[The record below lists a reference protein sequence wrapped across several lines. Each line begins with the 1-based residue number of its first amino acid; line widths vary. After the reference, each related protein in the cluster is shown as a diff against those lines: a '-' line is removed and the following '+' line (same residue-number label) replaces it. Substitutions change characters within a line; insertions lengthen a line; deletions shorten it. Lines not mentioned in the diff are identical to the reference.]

1 MDHPLIPPCTPQ
13 VSRGREA
20 NGRWRI
26 HRCLSSGRRPF
37 WCAACWL
44 SEPSGYESVSDWAHP
59 SWCPALWAQSQR
71 DSLGAGRHQHS
82 SAKLEHVWMVPTS
95 SRVKNVHESL
105 NGTHLVGRHSRVW
118 LVASVFSSCSP
129 PKKQFVAAS
138 CPVNMPSSQ
147 KNNSISMKPYWYLW
161 HCQET
166 ERRQWR
172 WKDRT
177 LGRDEK
183 HLQWWEAA
191 VMFVFLL

>member
-1 MDHPLIPPCTPQ
+1 MDHPLIPPWTPQ

-20 NGRWRI
+20 SARWRI

-37 WCAACWL
+37 WCAAWWL

-105 NGTHLVGRHSRVW
+105 NRTFGWSSLPSLIGYKC
-118 LVASVFSSCSP
+118 LFFMFS
-129 PKKQFVAAS
+129 PKIQFVSVSSHTAS
-138 CPVNMPSSQ
+138 SSVNMPLSQ
-147 KNNSISMKPYWYLW
+147 KTNNISVKPYWY
-161 HCQET
+161 CDTARSDGKT
-166 ERRQWR
+166 EPL
-172 WKDRT
+172 KKMKSYSCLT
-177 LGRDEK
+177 GIGFIE
-183 HLQWWEAA
+183 
-191 VMFVFLL
+191 